1 MTVRFFTISGTAIT
15 MFVTADLGDF
25 SGKIMDMPVA
35 KSFRFSGST
44 AIWMLMAVV
53 ATGFAFKLMLMARL
67 VRRWRGYAPDDVAV
81 AIFDRSVVT
90 VIMDV
95 ITFFFRFLTP
105 MFIMFFTHGLL
116 PPVFLL
122 LIYVERL

>member
-1 MTVRFFTISGTAIT
+1 
-15 MFVTADLGDF
+15 
-25 SGKIMDMPVA
+25 
-35 KSFRFSGST
+35 
-44 AIWMLMAVV
+44 MLMAVV